1 MASRDY
7 NLADRR
13 PSRPGSQDTSRS
25 AHIARIYLE
34 SRDNLHFLE
43 QLRDL
48 GILQPRPRP
57 RQRFTVTYRTPTA
70 ADIPQDPPSEEDLLS
85 GLSASHSRE
94 DSLNQGSD
102 NRGPLNKSSCSQDSP
117 SHDSLNHDTSSDDSS
132 SDDPSRHDPPS
143 TFKPY
148 EQGSR
153 GADPPEESYIKGES
167 SDIISS
173 IENPISELSQMPYNN
188 AAIPPP
194 EEITGQ
200 ASLPR

>member
-7 NLADRR
+7 NSADRR
-13 PSRPGSQDTSRS
+13 PHHASSQDTSRS
-25 AHIARIYLE
+25 ARVARIYLE

-48 GILQPRPRP
+48 GILRPPP
-57 RQRFTVTYRTPTA
+57 RQSFTVTYTTPTA
-70 ADIPQDPPSEEDLLS
+70 ADIPEDAPSEDLLS
-85 GLSASHSRE
+85 ELSDSKSPE
-94 DSLNQGSD
+94 DSLSQGSD
-102 NRGPLNKSSCSQDSP
+102 NRDTLHKPPRNQETP
-117 SHDSLNHDTSSDDSS
+117 SHNTSSDSSS
-132 SDDPSRHDPPS
+132 SDDRSRHDPPS
-143 TFKPY
+143 SSRPY

-153 GADPPEESYIKGES
+153 GADPPDERHIKEEASDRIPSTES
-167 SDIISS
+167 
-173 IENPISELSQMPYNN
+173 PISEFSQMPYNN

>member
-7 NLADRR
+7 NFADRR
-13 PSRPGSQDTSRS
+13 PPRPGSQDTSRS
-25 AHIARIYLE
+25 ALIARIYLE

-48 GILQPRPRP
+48 GILQPRP

-85 GLSASHSRE
+85 GLSHSQSRE

-102 NRGPLNKSSCSQDSP
+102 NPSPLNKSSPRTQVSP
-117 SHDSLNHDTSSDDSS
+117 SHDSLNHDTSSDWSS
-132 SDDPSRHDPPS
+132 NEPSRHGPPS
-143 TFKPY
+143 SFKPY

-153 GADPPEESYIKGES
+153 GADPPEDSYIKKES
-167 SDIISS
+167 LDIIPTIDSPTS
-173 IENPISELSQMPYNN
+173 QLSQMPYNN

>member
-7 NLADRR
+7 SFADHRPPR
-13 PSRPGSQDTSRS
+13 PSSRDTSRS
-25 AHIARIYLE
+25 AYLARIHAE

-48 GILQPRPRP
+48 GILRPRPRP
-57 RQRFTVTYRTPTA
+57 SFTVTYRTPTA
-70 ADIPQDPPSEEDLLS
+70 ADIPIDPPSEEDLLS
-85 GLSASHSRE
+85 GLSDSKSRE

-102 NRGPLNKSSCSQDSP
+102 DRGPLNKSSRNQDSP
-117 SHDSLNHDTSSDDSS
+117 SHDSLNHETSSDSSSSDDSS
-132 SDDPSRHDPPS
+132 RDDPPS
-143 TFKPY
+143 SVKRY
-148 EQGSR
+148 EQVSR
-153 GADPPEESYIKGES
+153 GAEPPEETYIKEES
-167 SDIISS
+167 PSIIPS
-173 IENPISELSQMPYNN
+173 IENPTSELSQMPYNN